1 MSKFVVDLKE
11 KTSATAASAGI
22 LEAYPPPKKRGKA
35 AKIFGVL
42 AIGLIAVLLVGAV
55 GGYLYWRSYQ
65 TTPQYSLALL
75 VDAARRDDQKA
86 VDELID
92 TDEVV
97 DDFMP
102 QITGKAVELYGRSLP
117 PQTLAKVEQFA
128 APFLPAVKDRARA
141 ELPRVIREKTDK
153 FAQVPFAAIVLGAD
167 RYLDIAQTGETA
179 LVKSKIADRPLEVK
193 MKRNGDKWKIIGVKD
208 EQLAANIA
216 QKIGQE
222 IIAVATNKNGI
233 GKTGKNLGV
242 ENLQDILKQAEDIL
256 K

>member
-1 MSKFVVDLKE
+1 MSKFVVDLNE
-11 KTSATAASAGI
+11 KPAEAERASTFD
-22 LEAYPPPKKRGKA
+22 AYQQPKKRGKL
-35 AKIFGVL
+35 AKILAVL
-42 AIGLIAVLLVGAV
+42 AVGLIAVLLVSAI
-55 GGYLYWRSYQ
+55 GGYFYWRSYK

-75 VDAARRDDQKA
+75 IDAARQDNQKA

-92 TDEVV
+92 TNEVV

-141 ELPRVIREKTDK
+141 ELPRVIREKTEK
-153 FAQVPFAAIVLGAD
+153 FAQVPFAAIVLGAES
-167 RYLDIAQTGETA
+167 YLDIAQTGETA
-179 LVKSKIADRPLEVK
+179 VVKSKIADRPLEVK
-193 MKRNGDKWKIIGVKD
+193 MRRNGDKWQIIGIRD
-208 EQLAANIA
+208 EQLATNIA

-222 IIAVATNKNGI
+222 IIAVATKGGAAKA
-233 GKTGKNLGV
+233 GKTLGV
-242 ENLQDILKQAEDIL
+242 ENLEDLLKQAEDIL

>member
-1 MSKFVVDLKE
+1 MSKFVVDLNEQSAKATNAE
-11 KTSATAASAGI
+11 VFGDYQKPKTRGKFAKIAGI
-22 LEAYPPPKKRGKA
+22 
-35 AKIFGVL
+35 FVV
-42 AIGLIAVLLVGAV
+42 GLIAVGLISAI
-55 GGYLYWRSYQ
+55 GGYLYWRSYKS
-65 TTPQYSLALL
+65 TPQYSLALL
-75 VDAARRDDQKA
+75 IDAARRDDQKA

-128 APFLPAVKDRARA
+128 APFLPAVKDKARA

-167 RYLDIAQTGETA
+167 RYLDIAQNGETA

-193 MKRNGDKWKIIGVKD
+193 MRRSGDKWQIIGVKD
-208 EQLAANIA
+208 EQLATNIA

-222 IIAVATNKNGI
+222 IIAVATNKNGA
-233 GKTGKNLGV
+233 GKTGKTLGV
-242 ENLQDILKQAEDIL
+242 ENLQDILKQAEDIF

>member
-1 MSKFVVDLKE
+1 MSKFVVDLNE
-11 KTSATAASAGI
+11 QSA
-22 LEAYPPPKKRGKA
+22 KA
-35 AKIFGVL
+35 ANAPAGGGYQKPKTRSKFAKIVGVL
-42 AIGLIAVLLVGAV
+42 AVVLLAILLVGTV

-65 TTPQYSLALL
+65 NAPQYSLALL
-75 VDAARRDDQKA
+75 VDAARRGDQKT

-92 TDEVV
+92 ADAVV

-117 PQTLAKVEQFA
+117 PQTLAKVEQVA

-141 ELPRVIREKTDK
+141 ELPRVIREKTEA

-167 RYLDIAQTGETA
+167 RYLDIAQNGETA
-179 LVKSKIADRPLEVK
+179 LVKSKIADRPLEVT
-193 MKRNGDKWKIIGVKD
+193 MRRSGDRWQIVGVTD
-208 EQLAANIA
+208 EQLATQIA

-222 IIAVATNKNGI
+222 IIAVANKGGI
-233 GKTGKNLGV
+233 GKAGKSFGV
-242 ENLQDILKQAEDIL
+242 ENLQDLIKQAEDIL